1 MESQV
6 LIDEAYKRADIR
18 ENERID
24 DLDCNGFCII
34 QNPSCFCFGMDAVL
48 LANFSA
54 GRTNMKVMDLGTGTG
69 VIPLLMCAK
78 GKGAAFT
85 GLEIQ
90 EDMADMAMRS
100 VRLNNAEDRINII
113 NGDIN
118 NIRELFPQGSFD
130 MVTSNP
136 PYIKETGGLNTPNS
150 ALNIARHEIKVDL
163 EGVIGAASYLLGSG
177 GSFNM
182 VHKPFRL
189 PEIID
194 IMKRFRLEPKRI
206 QLVQPYVDKEPNMVL
221 IEAVKGAKP
230 FCKMLPTLNVYEK
243 DGSYTKR
250 LLEYY
255 GLDHGIA

>member
-6 LIDEAYKRADIR
+6 LINEAMRRAEIR

-54 GRTNMKVMDLGTGTG
+54 GRANMKVMDLGTGTG

-78 GKGAAFT
+78 KKGAAFT

-100 VRLNNAEDRINII
+100 VRMNNAEDRMNIVH
-113 NGDIN
+113 GDIK
-118 NIRELFPQGSFD
+118 NIRELFPGGSFD
-130 MVTSNP
+130 VVTSNP
-136 PYIKETGGLNTPNS
+136 PYIKESNGLTNPNS
-150 ALNIARHEIKVDL
+150 ALNIARHEILVDL
-163 EGVIGAASYLLGSG
+163 EAVIGAGSYLLNSG

-189 PEIID
+189 PEIFD
-194 IMKRFRLEPKRI
+194 IMKKYRLEPKRV
-206 QLVQPYVDKEPNMVL
+206 QLVQPYSDKEPNMVL
-221 IEAVKGAKP
+221 VEAVKGAKP
-230 FCKMLPTLNVYEK
+230 FCKFLPTLVVYEK
-243 DGSYTKR
+243 DGSYTQR
-250 LLEYY
+250 LLDYY
-255 GLDHGIA
+255 AND

>member
-1 MESQV
+1 
-6 LIDEAYKRADIR
+6 
-18 ENERID
+18 
-24 DLDCNGFCII
+24 
-34 QNPSCFCFGMDAVL
+34 
-48 LANFSA
+48 
-54 GRTNMKVMDLGTGTG
+54 
-69 VIPLLMCAK
+69 
-78 GKGAAFT
+78 
-85 GLEIQ
+85 
-90 EDMADMAMRS
+90 
-100 VRLNNAEDRINII
+100 
-113 NGDIN
+113 
-118 NIRELFPQGSFD
+118 
-130 MVTSNP
+130 
-136 PYIKETGGLNTPNS
+136 
-150 ALNIARHEIKVDL
+150 
-163 EGVIGAASYLLGSG
+163 
-177 GSFNM
+177 M